1 MLQVATTCKL
11 LKTKPKSRATGIYIS
26 SSLRQKSLPTNA
38 MTCNI
43 EPESALLPG
52 LPDDVAKH
60 CLALVPR
67 IYFQSLGSVCKQW
80 RKFLQSKEFYV
91 VRKLA
96 GTVEEW
102 IYVLTTD
109 ADTEKPHWQVLSS
122 VHGKWQSLPP
132 MPGPMKT
139 GFGYVVIDGKLLVM
153 AGLFDDDSGTAKASA
168 NVYMYDSA
176 LNRWSELPN
185 MKVARY
191 DFACAE
197 VNGLVYV
204 VGGHGESGENLSSV
218 EVFDPKTN
226 EWTMIESLRRPRWG
240 CFACCLEGRLYV
252 MGGRSSF
259 TIGHS
264 RCIDVYDPE
273 IHTWKEMKNGCVMVV
288 AHAVLDKKLFCIEW
302 KNERKLAVFNVVDN
316 SWQRVP
322 LPLTGSIT
330 VGFCFGILNGNL
342 LLFSTKFEPLFKTL
356 VYDPNA
362 MPGLE
367 WRTIDI
373 KPLGNCICSATI
385 TA

>member
-1 MLQVATTCKL
+1 M
-11 LKTKPKSRATGIYIS
+11 
-26 SSLRQKSLPTNA
+26 RQQSLPTNA
-38 MTCNI
+38 MSCNN

-67 IYFQSLGSVCKQW
+67 IHFQSLGSVCKPW
-80 RKFLQSKEFYV
+80 RKFLQSKEFHV

-109 ADTEKPHWQVLSS
+109 ADTERTHWQVLNS
-122 VHGKWQSLPP
+122 VQGKWQSLPP

-153 AGLFDDDSGTAKASA
+153 AGLFEDDSGTAKASA

-191 DFACAE
+191 GFACAE
-197 VNGLVYV
+197 VNGLVYA
-204 VGGHGESGENLSSV
+204 VGGHGERDENLSSV

-226 EWTMIESLRRPRWG
+226 EWTMVESLRRPRWG
-240 CFACCLEGRLYV
+240 CFACGLEGRLYV

-273 IHTWKEMKNGCVMVV
+273 IHTWAEMKNGCVMAV
-288 AHAVLDKKLFCIEW
+288 AHAVLDKKLFCMEW

-322 LPLTGSIT
+322 LPLTGSVT

-342 LLFSTKFEPLFKTL
+342 LLFPTKMEPLCKTL

-367 WRTIDI
+367 WQAIDI
-373 KPLGNCICSATI
+373 RPLGICICTVTI

>member
-11 LKTKPKSRATGIYIS
+11 LKTKPKSHATGIYIS
-26 SSLRQKSLPTNA
+26 SSLRQKSLSTNA

-43 EPESALLPG
+43 EPESALFPG

-67 IYFQSLGSVCKQW
+67 IYFQFLGSVCKLW
-80 RKFLQSKEFYV
+80 RKFIQRKEFYV
-91 VRKLA
+91 
-96 GTVEEW
+96 
-102 IYVLTTD
+102 
-109 ADTEKPHWQVLSS
+109 VLSS

-139 GFGYVVIDGKLLVM
+139 GFSYVVIDRKLLVM

-168 NVYMYDSA
+168 NIYMYESA

-204 VGGHGESGENLSSV
+204 VGGHGERAENLSSV

-240 CFACCLEGRLYV
+240 CFAHCLEGRLYV

-259 TIGHS
+259 TIGHP
-264 RCIDVYDPE
+264 RCIDVYDPK
-273 IHTWKEMKNGCVMVV
+273 IHTWKEMKNGCFMVV
-288 AHAVLDKKLFCIEW
+288 AHAVLDKNLFCIEW
-302 KNERKLAVFNVVDN
+302 KNERKLAVFNIVDN
-316 SWQRVP
+316 SWQRIP

-330 VGFCFGILNGNL
+330 VGFRFGILNGNL
-342 LLFSTKFEPLFKTL
+342 LFFSTKIEPLFKTL
-356 VYDPNA
+356 VYDP
-362 MPGLE
+362 MS
-367 WRTIDI
+367 TIIEEDD
-373 KPLGNCICSATI
+373 
-385 TA
+385 